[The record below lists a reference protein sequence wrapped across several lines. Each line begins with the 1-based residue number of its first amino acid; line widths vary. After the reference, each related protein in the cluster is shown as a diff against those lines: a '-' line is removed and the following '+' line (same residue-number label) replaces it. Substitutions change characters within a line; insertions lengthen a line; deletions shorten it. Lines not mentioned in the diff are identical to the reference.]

1 MICYLRKGMQLAF
14 DLDQPYRET
23 VEETFLRVYRQLRVR
38 SRRAAGEAPSILL
51 CWRPYANSV
60 GTLRI
65 RDGLMRVGLSEALRD
80 APSEVV
86 EALAEVLLA
95 KVFRCQPPGEALSR
109 YRAWLNDGS
118 TRVRLEAL
126 RRENGRKQG
135 GAPAGDCYDLNE
147 LFDAMNQRYFDGAV
161 RRPALAWSRRASRT
175 HLGHWDPAHEAI
187 VLSRF
192 LDRPEV
198 PRLAVEYVMFHEIL
212 HMVHP
217 VECEQGR
224 RKVHHRSFKQAEKRF
239 EGLREAKEV
248 LKRLCAGA
256 LSY

>member
-1 MICYLRKGMQLAF
+1 MQLAF
-14 DLDQPYRET
+14 DLEPPYRET

-38 SRRAAGEAPSILL
+38 SRRAAGEAGSVLV
-51 CWRPYANSV
+51 CWRPYANSI

-65 RDGLMRVGLSEALRD
+65 RDGRMRVGLSDALRD
-80 APSEVV
+80 APADVV

-95 KVFRCQPPGEALSR
+95 KVFRCAPPSEAVSR
-109 YRAWLNDGS
+109 YRAWLNDGP
-118 TRVRLEAL
+118 TRARLEAL
-126 RRENGRKQG
+126 RRENGRKHG
-135 GAPAGDCYDLNE
+135 AAPAGDCYDLAE
-147 LFDAMNQRYFDGAV
+147 LFDAMNRRYFDGAV
-161 RRPALAWSRRASRT
+161 RRPALAWSRRVSRT

-217 VECEQGR
+217 AEFEEGR
-224 RKVHHRSFKQAEKRF
+224 RKVHHRAFRQAEKRF
-239 EGLREAKEV
+239 AGLPEAKQM
-248 LKRLCAGA
+248 LKQLCAGT
-256 LSY
+256 LTL